1 MDLAPKTTEDLEKL
15 VEHLRR
21 IGVQHYSAHGVS
33 LVLCAPAP
41 VLEKTPEEAPAR
53 GPIYGMTEEEQ
64 IDTFRYVVEPV
75 AKEKAR

>member
-33 LVLCAPAP
+33 LVLCDPAPA
-41 VLEKTPEEAPAR
+41 LEKTPEETPAR
-53 GPIYGMTEEEQ
+53 SKVFGMTEAEQ
-64 IDTFRYVVEPV
+64 IDTFTYVVEPV
-75 AKEKAR
+75 AKETAR